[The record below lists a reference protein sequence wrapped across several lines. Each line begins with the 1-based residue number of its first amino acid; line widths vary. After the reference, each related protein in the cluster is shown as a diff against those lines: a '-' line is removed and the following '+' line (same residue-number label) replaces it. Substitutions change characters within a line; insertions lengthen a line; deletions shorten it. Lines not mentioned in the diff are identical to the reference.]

1 MASTVPTLKAPA
13 RKEMTGKAVARAPRD
28 TAHEGFLNH
37 KRARWAKVAGTLS
50 LVALLTY
57 MLTDPTPRHN
67 GGTWLGYTLGSIGAG
82 LIVWLSLLGVR
93 KRVIG
98 SKPFSLKGWTSAHVY
113 LGLSLIVIG
122 TLHTGFQ
129 LGWNVHTLAWALMMI
144 VILSGLWGI
153 SLYATLP
160 EKLSANRGE
169 VTQQQMLEAI
179 RTLDRQL
186 DLAAQPLGAEDAAL
200 VRMSLEECRIA
211 GSLGQRLSGNYA
223 SDGNARALAAVGDKV
238 MAGLRSGQA
247 DERLQQIQFL
257 LERKEAA
264 LAQARRHI
272 AMKARLELWLYI
284 HVPVTIALLAALF
297 AHILSVF
304 LYW

>member
-1 MASTVPTLKAPA
+1 M
-13 RKEMTGKAVARAPRD
+13 
-28 TAHEGFLNH
+28 
-37 KRARWAKVAGTLS
+37 
-50 LVALLTY
+50 
-57 MLTDPTPRHN
+57 
-67 GGTWLGYTLGSIGAG
+67 I
-82 LIVWLSLLGVR
+82 IWLSLLGVR
-93 KRVIG
+93 KRVVG
-98 SKPFSLKGWTSAHVY
+98 SRPFSLKGWTSAHVW
-113 LGLSLIVIG
+113 LGMSLIVIG
-122 TLHTGFQ
+122 TLHAGGQ
-129 LGWNVHTLAWALMMI
+129 LGWNVHSLAWLLMMI
-144 VILSGLWGI
+144 VILSGFWGI
-153 SLYATLP
+153 HLYRTLP

-186 DLAAQPLGAEDAAL
+186 DAAAQPLGAEDAAL
-200 VRMSLEECRIA
+200 VRLSLEQCRIA

-223 SDGNARALAAVGDKV
+223 ADGNAAALAAITRRVGDGIR
-238 MAGLRSGQA
+238 AGRP

-272 AMKARLELWLYI
+272 GMKAQLELWLYV
-284 HVPVTIALLAALF
+284 HVPVTVALLAALA

>member
-1 MASTVPTLKAPA
+1 MASTAPTRKA
-13 RKEMTGKAVARAPRD
+13 MTGKAVTRAPRD

-37 KRARWAKVAGTLS
+37 RRARWAKVAGIIS
-50 LVALLTY
+50 LVALLAY

-82 LIVWLSLLGVR
+82 MIVWLSLLGVR

-98 SKPFSLKGWTSAHVY
+98 ARPFSLKGWTSAHVY

-153 SLYATLP
+153 SLYATVP
-160 EKLSANRGE
+160 ERLSANRGE

-179 RTLDRQL
+179 RTLDRQM
-186 DLAAQPLGAEDAAL
+186 DLAAQPLGADDAAL
-200 VRMSLEECRIA
+200 VRMSLEQCRIA
-211 GSLGQRLSGNYA
+211 GSLGQRLSGNYT
-223 SDGNARALAAVGDKV
+223 SDGNALALAAISEKV
-238 MAGLRSGQA
+238 MAGMRSGRS

-264 LAQARRHI
+264 LAQTRRHI
-272 AMKARLELWLYI
+272 RMKAQLELWLYI
-284 HVPVTIALLAALF
+284 HVPVTVALLAALF
-297 AHILSVF
+297 AHIISVF

>member
-1 MASTVPTLKAPA
+1 MASTAPTRKA
-13 RKEMTGKAVARAPRD
+13 MTGKAVTRAPRD

-57 MLTDPTPRHN
+57 LLTDPVPRHN
-67 GGTWLGYTLGSIGAG
+67 GGTWLGYTLGSIGAAM
-82 LIVWLSLLGVR
+82 IVWLSLLGVR

-98 SKPFSLKGWTSAHVY
+98 SRPFSLKGWTSAHVY

-186 DLAAQPLGAEDAAL
+186 DLAAQPLGADDAAL

-211 GSLGQRLSGNYA
+211 GTLGQRLSGRYA
-223 SDGNARALAAVGDKV
+223 SDGNARALAAISDKV

-272 AMKARLELWLYI
+272 RLKAQLELWLYI

-297 AHILSVF
+297 AHIISVF

>member
-1 MASTVPTLKAPA
+1 MASKTQASRA
-13 RKEMTGKAVARAPRD
+13 MTGKAVTRAPRD

-37 KRARWAKVAGTLS
+37 KRGRWAKVAITLS
-50 LVALLTY
+50 VVALGAYL
-57 MLTDPTPRHN
+57 LTDPVPRHN
-67 GGTWLGYTLGSIGAG
+67 GGTWLGYLLGSIGAG
-82 LIVWLSLLGVR
+82 MIVWLSLLGVR

-113 LGLSLIVIG
+113 LGLSLIVVG

-160 EKLSANRGE
+160 ERLSANRGE
-169 VTQQQMLEAI
+169 VTQLQMLEAI

-186 DLAAQPLGAEDAAL
+186 DIAAQPLDADDAAL

-211 GSLGQRLSGNYA
+211 GSLGQRLSGSYA
-223 SDGNARALAAVGDKV
+223 NDGNARALAIIIEKV
-238 MAGLRSGQA
+238 MTGRRTGRV
-247 DERLQQIQFL
+247 DDRLEQIEFL

-272 AMKARLELWLYI
+272 RMKTQLELWLYV
-284 HVPVTIALLAALF
+284 HVPVTIALLAALL
-297 AHILSVF
+297 AHIISVF

>member
-1 MASTVPTLKAPA
+1 MASTAPTRKA
-13 RKEMTGKAVARAPRD
+13 MTGKAVTRAPRD
-28 TAHEGFLNH
+28 TAHEGFLGH
-37 KRARWAKVAGTLS
+37 RRGRWAKVAGTIS
-50 LVALLTY
+50 IVALLAY
-57 MLTDPTPRHN
+57 LLTDATPRPN

-82 LIVWLSLLGVR
+82 MIVWLSLLGVR

-169 VTQQQMLEAI
+169 VTQQQMLEAV

-186 DLAAQPLGAEDAAL
+186 DLAAQPLGADDAAL

-211 GSLGQRLSGNYA
+211 GSLGQRLSGNYHR
-223 SDGNARALAAVGDKV
+223 DGNARALAAIGDKV
-238 MAGLRSGQA
+238 MAAIRSGRA

-272 AMKARLELWLYI
+272 AMKARLELWLYV

-297 AHILSVF
+297 AHVLSVF

>member
-1 MASTVPTLKAPA
+1 MASTAPTRKA
-13 RKEMTGKAVARAPRD
+13 MTGKAVARAPRD

-37 KRARWAKVAGTLS
+37 RRARWAKVAGTLS

-57 MLTDPTPRHN
+57 MLTDATPRHN
-67 GGTWLGYTLGSIGAG
+67 GGTWLGYTLGTIGAG
-82 LIVWLSLLGVR
+82 MIVWLSLLGVR

-186 DLAAQPLGAEDAAL
+186 DLAAQPLGADDAAL

-211 GSLGQRLSGNYA
+211 GSLGQRLSGQYA
-223 SDGNARALAAVGDKV
+223 SDGNARALAAIGEKV
-238 MAGLRSGQA
+238 MAGLRSGRA

>member
-1 MASTVPTLKAPA
+1 MASSAPTRKA
-13 RKEMTGKAVARAPRD
+13 MTGKAVTRAPRD

-37 KRARWAKVAGTLS
+37 RRARWAKVAGTLS

-186 DLAAQPLGAEDAAL
+186 DLAAQPLGADDAAL

-211 GSLGQRLSGNYA
+211 GTLGQRLSGQYA

-297 AHILSVF
+297 AHIISVF

>member
-1 MASTVPTLKAPA
+1 
-13 RKEMTGKAVARAPRD
+13 MTGKAVTRAARD

-37 KRARWAKVAGTLS
+37 KRGRWARVALTLS
-50 LVALLTY
+50 LVALGAYL
-57 MLTDPTPRHN
+57 LTDPVPRHN
-67 GGTWLGYTLGSIGAG
+67 GGSWLGYTLGSIGAG
-82 LIVWLSLLGVR
+82 MIVWLSLLGVR

-98 SKPFSLKGWTSAHVY
+98 SRPFSLKGWTSAHVY

-129 LGWNVHTLAWALMMI
+129 LDWNVHTLAWALMMI

-160 EKLSANRGE
+160 ERLSANRGE
-169 VTQQQMLEAI
+169 VTQLQMLEAI

-186 DLAAQPLGAEDAAL
+186 DTAAQPLDAEDAAL
-200 VRMSLEECRIA
+200 VRMSLEQCRIA

-223 SDGNARALAAVGDKV
+223 NDGHARALAAITAKV
-238 MAGLRSGQA
+238 MAGLRAGRV

-272 AMKARLELWLYI
+272 ALKTRLELWLYV
-284 HVPVTIALLAALF
+284 HVPVTLTLLAALL

>member
-1 MASTVPTLKAPA
+1 MASTAPIRKA
-13 RKEMTGKAVARAPRD
+13 MTGKAVTRAPRD

-37 KRARWAKVAGTLS
+37 RRGRWAKVAGTLS
-50 LVALLTY
+50 IVVLLAY
-57 MLTDPTPRHN
+57 LLTDPVPRHN
-67 GGTWLGYTLGSIGAG
+67 GGTWLGYTLGSIGAVM
-82 LIVWLSLLGVR
+82 IVWLSLLGIR

-98 SKPFSLKGWTSAHVY
+98 PKPFSLKGWTSAHVY

-129 LGWNVHTLAWALMMI
+129 LGLNVHTLAWALMMI

-153 SLYATLP
+153 SLYASLP

-169 VTQQQMLEAI
+169 VTQLQMLEAI

-186 DLAAQPLGAEDAAL
+186 DAAAQPLGPQDAAL
-200 VRMSLEECRIA
+200 VRLSLEECRIA
-211 GSLGQRLSGNYA
+211 GSLRQRLSGTYA
-223 SDGNARALAAVGDKV
+223 TDGNARALAAISDRV
-238 MAGLRSGQA
+238 MADRRAGRP
-247 DERLQQIQFL
+247 DDRVEQIQFL

-264 LAQARRHI
+264 LSQARRHI
-272 AMKARLELWLYI
+272 RMKAQLEFWLYI
-284 HVPVTIALLAALF
+284 HVPTTLALLAALL

>member
-1 MASTVPTLKAPA
+1 MASNAPPVPGTT
-13 RKEMTGKAVARAPRD
+13 RKVMSGKAVKRAPRD
-28 TAHEGFLNH
+28 SAHEGFLTH
-37 KRARWAKVAGTLS
+37 RRARWAKIAGTLS

-57 MLTDPTPRHN
+57 LLTDPIPRHN
-67 GGTWLGYTLGSIGAG
+67 GGTWLGYTLGTIGAG
-82 LIVWLSLLGVR
+82 MIIWLSLLGVR

-129 LGWNVHTLAWALMMI
+129 LGLNVHTLAWVLMMI

-153 SLYATLP
+153 SLYANLP
-160 EKLSANRGE
+160 ERLSANRGE
-169 VTQQQMLEAI
+169 VTQLQMLEAV

-186 DLAAQPLGAEDAAL
+186 DAAAQPLGPEDAAL
-200 VRMSLEECRIA
+200 VRLSLEECRIA
-211 GSLGQRLSGNYA
+211 GSLRQRLWGNYDN
-223 SDGNARALAAVGDKV
+223 DGNARALAAISDRVMTDMRAGRGDDLV
-238 MAGLRSGQA
+238 RQV
-247 DERLQQIQFL
+247 QFL

-264 LAQARRHI
+264 LSQARRHI
-272 AMKARLELWLYI
+272 RLKAQLEFWLYI
-284 HVPVTIALLAALF
+284 HVPVTVALIAALL

-304 LYW
+304 IYW